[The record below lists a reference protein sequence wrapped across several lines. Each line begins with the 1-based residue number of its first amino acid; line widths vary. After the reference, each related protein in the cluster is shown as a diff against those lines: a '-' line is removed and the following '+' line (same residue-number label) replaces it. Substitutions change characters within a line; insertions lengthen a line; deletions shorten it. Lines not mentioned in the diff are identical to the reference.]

1 MTSETV
7 TLTGHI
13 IDSLALPRTLDEIVA
28 LGATYEIE
36 ELRLGVKQDD
46 ESFARITITA
56 ADEHE
61 LVNVIERL
69 RQHGANPERVE
80 DASLAEADVDGAFP
94 PGFYSSTNLET
105 DVRIGGRWIPVTRP
119 EMDCGLV
126 VDGESARTIAMSD
139 VRRGMQIVMSGLGI
153 RVHPPAKPGDGGS
166 QDFGFMSSDVSSEK
180 PKALL
185 VDRVAEQM
193 RAVKAEGKRLLWVA
207 GPAVVHT
214 GSGPDLAALIRA
226 GYVHAFF
233 AGNGVAAHDIESNMF
248 GTSLGV
254 YLEQGTPA
262 DHGHEHHIRAIN
274 ELRRHGSF
282 RAAIDAGVFNDG
294 IVYHLVKSGA
304 DYLFGGSVRDDGPLP
319 DVVTDMLE
327 VQRRLRDIIWGTEEQ
342 ELVGFCIVVG
352 TMLHGIATGNCL
364 PASVPLVC
372 VDINQATVTKLM
384 DRGSFQSMGIITD
397 VGLFIRELAERLA
410 PDEIRPPEEE
420 AEARVAGSRTRR

>member
-13 IDSLALPRTLDEIVA
+13 IDSLALPKTLDEIVA
-28 LGATYEIE
+28 LGATYEIV

-46 ESFARITITA
+46 ESFARIEITA

-61 LVNVIERL
+61 LMNVIERL
-69 RQHGANPERVE
+69 RQHGANPETVE
-80 DASLAEADVDGAFP
+80 DAGVAVADVDGAFP

-105 DVRIGGRWIPVTRP
+105 DVRIEGRWIPVTLP

-126 VDGESARTIAMSD
+126 VEDGGVRTVAMSD

-153 RVHPPAKPGDGGS
+153 RVHPPVKPGDGGT

-193 RAVKAEGKRLLWVA
+193 RAVKAEGKRILWVA

-226 GYVHAFF
+226 GYVQAFF

-294 IVYHLVKSGA
+294 IVYHLVKTGA

-327 VQRRLRDIIWGTEEQ
+327 VQRRLRDIIWGGDGQ
-342 ELVGFCIVVG
+342 ELIGFCIVVG

-420 AEARVAGSRTRR
+420 AGTRVAGSRTRR